1 MPRTDLSQPPTD
13 LTRGVWLVDK
23 PVGPTSHDVTL
34 AARRALGVRRIGHTG
49 TLDPFASGLLIL
61 CVGIATRLVEYFHEL
76 PKTYLATVH
85 LGAETTTDDGTG
97 EVTASSDTWRGVALE
112 TLETVLEA
120 MTGPIDQIP
129 PTYSAKRQG
138 GRRAHER
145 ARAGEEF
152 DLEPRR
158 VHIHELRL
166 ESFAPPV
173 VQLRAVVSTGTYIRA
188 IARDLGHTLG
198 CGAHLS
204 ELRRT
209 SIGPFSVLDAVDPGS
224 FAALDAARCTP
235 QGVVPGWVEPE
246 QALAWLPAVHVS
258 PEDAEH
264 IRHGRA
270 IETATQGS
278 GTNPVVLYA
287 GGRLLALAQREGET
301 LRPEKVFLDH

>member
-1 MPRTDLSQPPTD
+1 M
-13 LTRGVWLVDK
+13 WLLDK
-23 PVGPTSHDVTL
+23 PVGPTSHDLIL
-34 AARRALGVRRIGHTG
+34 AARRTLGVRRIGHTG

-61 CVGIATRLVEYFHEL
+61 CVGSVTRLVEYFHEL

-85 LGAETTTDDGTG
+85 LGAETTTDDRTG
-97 EVTASSDTWRGVALE
+97 EITASTDEWRGVALE
-112 TLETVLEA
+112 TLETALEA
-120 MTGPIDQIP
+120 MTGRIDQIP

-138 GRRAHER
+138 GRRAHEM

-166 ESFAPPV
+166 ESYIPPV
-173 VQLRAVVSTGTYIRA
+173 VQLSAVVSTGTYIRA
-188 IARDLGHTLG
+188 IARDLGRTLG
-198 CGAHLS
+198 CGGHLS

-209 SIGPFSVLDAVDPGS
+209 SIGPFTVQDAIDPAS
-224 FAALDAARCTP
+224 FEALNPARHTP
-235 QGVVPGWVEPE
+235 EEPVPGWIEPE

-264 IRHGRA
+264 IRHGRM
-270 IETATQGS
+270 IETASPGS

-287 GGRLLALAQREGET
+287 GGRLLALAQREGEI
-301 LRPEKVFLDH
+301 LKPEKVFLDD